1 MAEIRLRKTRLQ
13 DDLDLLEQSFE
24 NRYSKFQ
31 NSALGSFKPVQFI
44 KKRPLQV
51 VGTVLFLGLA
61 IGLTRRKKGSSGNDT
76 VSYSRKS
83 PSFTGIVY
91 DEMKRIAAR
100 RAASYMSEWI
110 DQKIASDKKQ

>member
-31 NSALGSFKPVQFI
+31 NSALGSLKPVEFI

-61 IGLTRRKKGSSGNDT
+61 FSFTRRKKGSSGNDT
-76 VSYSRKS
+76 AGYSKKS

-110 DQKIASDKKQ
+110 DQKITSDKK

>member
-1 MAEIRLRKTRLQ
+1 MRKTRLK

-24 NRYSKFQ
+24 KRYSKFQ
-31 NSALGSFKPVQFI
+31 INALGSFKPVEFI
-44 KKRPLQV
+44 RKRPLQV
-51 VGTVLFLGLA
+51 VGAVLFLGLA
-61 IGLTRRKKGSSGNDT
+61 ISFTRRKKGSSGNGNDT
-76 VSYSRKS
+76 VSYSKKS

-110 DQKIASDKKQ
+110 DQKITSDKK